1 MEATS
6 VPSPLGAIGIVSSA
20 RGLVRVLLPPCS
32 DQALRAAARAHGA
45 TLRAPAEASAFAA
58 AVGARFRAHLAGE
71 SDSFADLP
79 LDLAVPPFA
88 REVYAAAQA
97 IPPGVTTTYG
107 ALAVSMGKAVG
118 ASRAVGTALAK
129 NPVPLVVPCHR
140 VVGADGVGG
149 FSAPGGLSSKAT
161 LLALEGGS
169 LDTPDHAVSRR
180 HLARVDPALAPLVR
194 SIACTLPV
202 PSRQGGGRRGGGQQG
217 EGVRLFRTLV
227 RAIVGQQLSTQAAAT
242 IFGRLE
248 ALVGPFDGEAPSRLL
263 HQTVEALRAVGL
275 SAAKVASVRDLAG
288 RVQGD
293 LDLARIAR
301 ASDEEIVEALTTVR
315 GVGRWT
321 VEMLLVF
328 ELGRPDV
335 LPVSDLGIRKG
346 MQRVRR
352 LRSLPEP
359 EAVERHAEVYRPFR
373 SVGSFYLWR
382 ALEVPA

>member
-20 RGLVRVLLPPCS
+20 KGLVRVLLPPCS
-32 DQALRAAARAHGA
+32 DRALRDAARAHGA
-45 TLRAPAEASAFAA
+45 TLRAPAEASPFAV
-58 AVGARFRAHLAGE
+58 AVGERFRAHLAGQ
-71 SDSFADLP
+71 SDPFTDVP
-79 LDLAVPPFA
+79 LDLEAPPFA
-88 REVYAAAQA
+88 REVYAAARA
-97 IPPGVTTTYG
+97 IPAGVTTTYG
-107 ALAVSMGKAVG
+107 ALALSMGKAIG
-118 ASRAVGTALAK
+118 ASRAVGTALAR

-169 LDTPDHAVSRR
+169 LDTADHAVSRR
-180 HLARVDPALAPLVR
+180 HLARVDAALAPLVR
-194 SIACTLPV
+194 SIPCTLPV
-202 PSRQGGGRRGGGQQG
+202 PDPSQPTDGA
-217 EGVRLFRTLV
+217 RLFRTLV

-248 ALVGPFDGEAPSRLL
+248 ALVGPLQESDAPGRLL
-263 HQTVEALRAVGL
+263 HHDEASLRGAGL
-275 SAAKVASVRDLAG
+275 STAKVAAVRDLARRIEAG
-288 RVQGD
+288 
-293 LDLARIAR
+293 LDLARVAR
-301 ASDEEIVEALTTVR
+301 APDDEIVEALTAVR

-346 MQRVRR
+346 MQRVRK
-352 LRSLPEP
+352 LRSLPDP
-359 EAVERHAEVYRPFR
+359 EVVERHAEVYRPFR
-373 SVGSFYLWR
+373 SIGSFYLWR